1 MEGCHPSSHR
11 RGVSPATVI
20 LAQLSCLGVME
31 ELNLCSQHLT
41 DTPGVLFNSC
51 YSQWPLFVL
60 LSGLYY

>member
-1 MEGCHPSSHR
+1 M
-11 RGVSPATVI
+11 I

-41 DTPGVLFNSC
+41 DTPGILFNSC
-51 YSQWPLFVL
+51 YSQWPLFML